1 MSSEINRNHH
11 REVRPVNWQLVLQIT
26 KPAGCISS
34 GSTAKA
40 NYATLC
46 NNENPFGMG
55 NLTCI
60 SNAEDSKKLSDRK
73 QAMTIVPAY
82 QQVVEI

>member
-1 MSSEINRNHH
+1 
-11 REVRPVNWQLVLQIT
+11 
-26 KPAGCISS
+26 
-34 GSTAKA
+34 
-40 NYATLC
+40 
-46 NNENPFGMG
+46 MG

>member
-1 MSSEINRNHH
+1 MRLGSDDAAL
-11 REVRPVNWQLVLQIT
+11 PLQSNIT
-26 KPAGCISS
+26 APNTPSISRS
-34 GSTAKA
+34 CS
-40 NYATLC
+40 YATLC

-60 SNAEDSKKLSDRK
+60 SNVEDSKKLSDRK